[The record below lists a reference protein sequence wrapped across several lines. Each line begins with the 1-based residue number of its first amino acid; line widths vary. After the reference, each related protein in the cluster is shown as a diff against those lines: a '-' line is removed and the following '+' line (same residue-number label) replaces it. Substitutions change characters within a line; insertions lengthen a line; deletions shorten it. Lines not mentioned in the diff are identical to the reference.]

1 MRNLLRRPLTWMV
14 IGECIVVAVLVL
26 LVWSL
31 VASAATRHP
40 GIAQVQTAESPAGAA
55 TPSPDLSAP
64 KSKTRPQ
71 LPGLNLDSGFWRTRL
86 GQLNRDQVTF
96 EQLEWRI
103 VHNAMDVMRRYLET
117 VVLPAIS
124 HAERAGASPSRIA
137 W

>member
-1 MRNLLRRPLTWMV
+1 MV
-14 IGECIVVAVLVL
+14 IAECIVVAVLLL

-31 VASAATRHP
+31 VASAATQHP
-40 GIAQVQTAESPAGAA
+40 GLVQLQTAESPAGAA
-55 TPSPDLSAP
+55 TPSPDLAAP
-64 KSKTRPQ
+64 KSKAPPQ

-86 GQLNRDQVTF
+86 GHLNRDQVTF

-103 VHNAMDVMRRYLET
+103 VHNAMDVMHGYLET

-124 HAERAGASPSRIA
+124 RAERAGASPSRIA

>member
-1 MRNLLRRPLTWMV
+1 MV
-14 IGECIVVAVLVL
+14 IAECIVVAVLLL

-31 VASAATRHP
+31 VASAATQHP
-40 GIAQVQTAESPAGAA
+40 GLVQLQTAESPAGAA
-55 TPSPDLSAP
+55 TPSPDLAAP
-64 KSKTRPQ
+64 KSKAPPQ

-103 VHNAMDVMRRYLET
+103 VHNAMDVIHGYLET

-124 HAERAGASPSRIA
+124 RAERAGASPSRIA